1 MGSCSCTPALPGLQT
16 VTVVRSLSFAMRLT
30 GALLCALFLLPAI
43 AGAQDWNYRVRPG
56 DTLWDLGGLYL
67 KPSVRWQQLQQHN
80 RIDNPYQL
88 PPGQLL
94 RFPISWLRTEPAPA
108 RVLSVRG
115 KVELSGAD
123 GTATRALQA
132 GEQLHIG
139 DTVETEGDS
148 SITLEFAD
156 ASRLQLR
163 EYSRLRLDQLSRYG
177 HTGMVDT
184 RLRLQQGRASN
195 RVTPA
200 RGPASRYIIDAPTA
214 TSSVRGT
221 VFRVS
226 AGDTGHVGATEVL
239 QGKVQVGNPHGQR
252 LVRPGQATRS
262 SSADAAPAAVSA
274 LLPAPAL
281 RNDALRLAPLP
292 TLLAWEPVAGA
303 DHYRVEVVQA
313 ATPEILLFA
322 ATTADTRLA
331 IGDLPP
337 GQLRILLRAVDAQG
351 VEGLDAS
358 ADFELSDQ
366 PPPPLTVS
374 PLHGQTINSDRPR
387 FRWSQAPGARSSVL
401 QIAAEPGFQ
410 QPLQEQATHATD
422 LRLAQP
428 LPPGQYYWRVASRDA
443 EGHQGRYG
451 QALPLQLSNEPVDP
465 ALQPPE
471 AAHGELTLRW
481 QAGSEGQ
488 RYRVQVDRR
497 GDFKAP
503 LVDETVAQPQVSFKR
518 PWSGTLHV
526 RVQYVDDD
534 GHAGDFSPAQQ
545 IPLPCRLC
553 YGAGGGALLLW
564 LLL

>member
-1 MGSCSCTPALPGLQT
+1 MTF
-16 VTVVRSLSFAMRLT
+16 VRSLLFAMRFQ
-30 GALLCALFLLPAI
+30 GALLCALLLLPAI
-43 AGAQDWNYRVRPG
+43 AAAQDWNYRVRPG
-56 DTLWDLGGLYL
+56 DTLWDLGGVYL

-80 RIDNPYQL
+80 RIDNPYRL

-94 RFPISWLRTEPAPA
+94 RFPISWLRIEPAPA

-115 KVELSGAD
+115 KVELSSGD
-123 GTATRALQA
+123 GSASRAIQA

-139 DTVETEGDS
+139 DTVQTEGES
-148 SITLEFAD
+148 SVTLEFAD
-156 ASRLQLR
+156 GSRLQLR

-226 AGDTGHVGATEVL
+226 AGDGRDAAATEVL
-239 QGKVQVGNPHGQR
+239 QGKVQVGNAHGQR
-252 LVRPGQATRS
+252 MVQPGQATRS
-262 SSADAAPAAVSA
+262 ASADAAPDAVSA
-274 LLPAPAL
+274 LLPAPQL
-281 RNDALRLAPLP
+281 RNDELRLAPLP
-292 TLLAWEPVAGA
+292 TLLAWTPVTGA
-303 DHYRVEVVQA
+303 AHYRVEVVEA

-322 ATTADTRLA
+322 ATTPDTRLA

-351 VEGLDAS
+351 VEGIDAS

-366 PPPPLTVS
+366 PPPPLTLA

-401 QIAAEPGFQ
+401 QIAADSTFV
-410 QPLQEQATHATD
+410 QPLQEQTSTGTD
-422 LRLAQP
+422 LRLTQP
-428 LPPGQYYWRVASRDA
+428 LPPGHYFWRIASRSAD
-443 EGHQGRYG
+443 GHQGRYG

-503 LVDETVAQPQVSFKR
+503 LVDETVAEPQVSFKR
-518 PWSGTLHV
+518 PWRGTLHV
-526 RVQYVDDD
+526 RVQYIDDD
-534 GHAGDFSPAQQ
+534 GHAGEFSPAQK
-545 IPLPCRLC
+545 IALPCRLC
-553 YGAGGGALLLW
+553 YGTGGGALLLW